1 MDVEANRKTLNV
13 AVASPSQPTLDANIN
28 FPSLNWGEPKQV
40 VMEPLPALNF
50 HHPINTE
57 KVSSPCSGPAQ
68 ASSPGALGLP
78 IPSPIITKRT
88 RTNST

>member
-1 MDVEANRKTLNV
+1 MDTEANRKTLNITEP
-13 AVASPSQPTLDANIN
+13 SNSQPSLGTNPN
-28 FPSLNWGEPKQV
+28 FPSLNWGDPK
-40 VMEPLPALNF
+40 PLIADSLPARGGKGSACNS
-50 HHPINTE
+50 PIM
-57 KVSSPCSGPAQ
+57 